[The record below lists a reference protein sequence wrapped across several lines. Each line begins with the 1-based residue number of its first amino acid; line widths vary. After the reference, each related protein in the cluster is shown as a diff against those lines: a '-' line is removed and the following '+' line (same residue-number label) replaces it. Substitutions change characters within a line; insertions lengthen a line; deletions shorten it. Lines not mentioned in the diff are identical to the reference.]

1 MHLQSTEL
9 TFCAV
14 LPLPAVLNHKDEK
27 NLCDDPA
34 FAAPVGAILG
44 LRGDMGCVTPST
56 PSVSTWGI
64 ERERLRLDAFP
75 PLSTIT
81 KSFDFQY
88 VIRI

>member
-1 MHLQSTEL
+1 MHRQGTNSSYSLERCIDLRSTEL

-44 LRGDMGCVTPST
+44 LRGDMG
-56 PSVSTWGI
+56 
-64 ERERLRLDAFP
+64 
-75 PLSTIT
+75 
-81 KSFDFQY
+81 
-88 VIRI
+88 